1 MNVGL
6 VFGIIFAAILIGF
19 VLFFGFNYINEMFDI
34 NCKATVGDQIIK
46 IREITDKTF
55 RLSLGAKQ
63 EYVLLIP
70 PCVEKIC
77 FVDHEDPFSY
87 GNWETNSVLTRLI
100 TENEYS
106 VIIFEK
112 DETFEGYVVDHLKPD
127 YNFCVSSKKT
137 LLLTNDGPFVM
148 VKPRLIGV

>member
-6 VFGIIFAAILIGF
+6 VFGIIFAVILIGF

-34 NCKATVGDQIIK
+34 NCKATLGDQVIK
-46 IREITDKTF
+46 IGEMTDKTS

-63 EYVLLIP
+63 EYDLLIP
-70 PCVEKIC
+70 PCVEEVC
-77 FVDHEDPFSY
+77 FVDYEDPSSY

-100 TENEYS
+100 TENKYS
-106 VIIFEK
+106 LMIFDK
-112 DETFEGYVVDHLKPD
+112 DGTFEGYEVDHLKPD

-137 LLLTNDGPFVM
+137 LLLTNDGPFVA
-148 VKPRLIGV
+148 VKPA